1 MKYLYM
7 RGDVLGSELSHV
19 EVMNKKSAD
28 AI

>member
-7 RGDVLGSELSHV
+7 RGDVLGSELSDV